1 MLALFVEDKLVTREE
16 LDATHGIVVA
26 KQAKTAVAKQAKTAV
41 AKQAGSKAHLKK
53 NKNAGRRRL
62 LVKDTTVQN
71 LPLFKIFQE
80 VGFNGIIM
88 NTITDDAQAENTD
101 STGCKVEITK
111 VENNILPFNK
121 NELGCY
127 HSKTTGEPGEL
138 TSLFQ
143 LSKEFVQ
150 QAALRDDGKET
161 FMTKFEAK
169 QTGGTTIYVGKVYAG
184 GETGI
189 RFTLKPKDQKRRRLL
204 SSQSG
209 SGRGTSGS
217 AS

>member
-16 LDATHGIVVA
+16 LDATHGIV
-26 KQAKTAVAKQAKTAV
+26 VAKQAKTAV

-111 VENNILPFNK
+111 VENNILP
-121 NELGCY
+121 L
-127 HSKTTGEPGEL
+127 
-138 TSLFQ
+138 Q
-143 LSKEFVQ
+143 
-150 QAALRDDGKET
+150 
-161 FMTKFEAK
+161 
-169 QTGGTTIYVGKVYAG
+169 
-184 GETGI
+184 
-189 RFTLKPKDQKRRRLL
+189 
-204 SSQSG
+204 
-209 SGRGTSGS
+209 
-217 AS
+217 